1 MIAIR
6 YSESQEIFDRLCR
19 DPVIAA
25 HLNKLEQYHQETFA
39 HSLRV
44 ALLSLDLGLQN
55 GLDLPWLEILGQA
68 ALLHDIGKLQLPVE
82 LLSKPD
88 QLNQAE
94 VDLLRDHPRL
104 GFEMLDGYLP
114 AEVPAIVMAHH
125 EFAPDPYPRAN
136 GGGHTGQQ
144 RPGSRRKRAP
154 SLVELAQIL
163 AAADMFD
170 ALNNRRAYKDPLS
183 CDETYLMLVSQYLGD
198 PHYLDQVIERCS

>member
-6 YSESQEIFDRLCR
+6 YSESQEIFDRLCQ

-25 HLNKLEQYHQETFA
+25 HLRQLERHHPETYA

-68 ALLHDIGKLQLPVE
+68 ALLHDIGKLRLPVE

-88 QLNQAE
+88 QLNPAE

-114 AEVPAIVMAHH
+114 TEVPAIVVAHH
-125 EFAPDPYPRAN
+125 EYAPDPYPRSS
-136 GGGHTGQQ
+136 GDRRTGQH
-144 RPGSRRKRAP
+144 RPDGRRRHTP
-154 SLVELAQIL
+154 SIADLAQIL